1 MNRNDPPL
9 RTRGGT
15 QAGVACAKPV
25 LPEATDARTI
35 TEVNL
40 ATLLAAE
47 GLPPSNLMSRPRRI
61 LVNSRVSPRREV
73 NVMTRRVRGWLYA
86 GIFFVVSGVLVAM
99 PSVAHAG
106 ISLNAID

>member
-47 GLPPSNLMSRPRRI
+47 GLPPSNL
-61 LVNSRVSPRREV
+61 
-73 NVMTRRVRGWLYA
+73 
-86 GIFFVVSGVLVAM
+86 
-99 PSVAHAG
+99 
-106 ISLNAID
+106 